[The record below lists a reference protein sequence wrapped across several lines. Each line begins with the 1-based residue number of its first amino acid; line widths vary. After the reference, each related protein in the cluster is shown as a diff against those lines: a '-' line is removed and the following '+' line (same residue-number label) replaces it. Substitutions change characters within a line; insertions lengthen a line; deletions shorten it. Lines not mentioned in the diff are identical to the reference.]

1 MRRWIYLA
9 LDPIDVGVRNYL
21 KKGSWMAMPQP
32 VFKIAELERLMETLD
47 VITVSL
53 VQCDV
58 SYGYCLSFPPI
69 DMPCIY
75 YGLAGWG
82 RMFMGDGRQIS
93 LSPHKLVIAPPR
105 QPVLVNTSM
114 CHAMERAR
122 RMTERSFSY
131 KDPPE
136 AGQKFVAGD
145 GEPGLVLI
153 RGYFRTS
160 QAAST
165 DLFSTLISPIAEQFT
180 HADKLEHHW
189 TSVMEE
195 IAAEQVGRKAMM
207 AAIVKQALIVVLRRL
222 LSSSEGQWRY
232 FALLND
238 PPIARAFADMA
249 AKPGAIHTLSSLSH
263 RAGLSRSVF
272 ITRFSRIF
280 GCSPITALR
289 QLRMRQAANLL
300 SRNVLSI
307 EQVARAVGYDSR
319 SSFFRAFRAAYGINP
334 SHYTRNEASRSF
346 ESEPMH
352 RSASSAA
359 HGWDAASGD
368 TAG

>member
-1 MRRWIYLA
+1 
-9 LDPIDVGVRNYL
+9 
-21 KKGSWMAMPQP
+21 MPQP

-136 AGQKFVAGD
+136 AGQHQHHVRIGD
-145 GEPGLVLI
+145 NRIGKSKEAHSACAVE
-153 RGYFRTS
+153 RGGYS
-160 QAAST
+160 
-165 DLFSTLISPIAEQFT
+165 D
-180 HADKLEHHW
+180 DGVG
-189 TSVMEE
+189 SVE
-195 IAAEQVGRKAMM
+195 IAA
-207 AAIVKQALIVVLRRL
+207 
-222 LSSSEGQWRY
+222 
-232 FALLND
+232 N
-238 PPIARAFADMA
+238 
-249 AKPGAIHTLSSLSH
+249 
-263 RAGLSRSVF
+263 
-272 ITRFSRIF
+272 
-280 GCSPITALR
+280 
-289 QLRMRQAANLL
+289 
-300 SRNVLSI
+300 
-307 EQVARAVGYDSR
+307 
-319 SSFFRAFRAAYGINP
+319 
-334 SHYTRNEASRSF
+334 
-346 ESEPMH
+346 
-352 RSASSAA
+352 
-359 HGWDAASGD
+359 
-368 TAG
+368 